1 MMNPFTA
8 RLAAC
13 LAGLAWLAGPALA
26 AQPLLAPAEL
36 KALQGRRGVRI
47 IDIRNPKAYD
57 DQHIPGAVSAPYGTW
72 RGPAGNPGE
81 LPDGP
86 RLTALV
92 QRLGLTPEVHAVVV
106 SSGDDATD
114 FGSAARVVWTLK
126 LLGLKELSVLNGGVQ
141 AWVAAGLALDPMPEV
156 VQASTYSPT
165 LDSTLIA
172 TREELLAQ
180 QRAGAQAGT
189 PARLLDARPAA
200 FFNGETRHPAAR
212 VPGTLKG
219 AVNLEYTRWF
229 APDAAAMLPAED
241 IKRLAA
247 ESTAAG
253 DAPAVSFCNTGH
265 WAAINWFALSEVAG
279 HKGVKMYPG
288 SMVDW
293 SQGPGAAAM
302 DNVPGRA
309 GQLWVDFKLWWA
321 RTFD

>member
-1 MMNPFTA
+1 MN
-8 RLAAC
+8 RLVGWIAAALLGC
-13 LAGLAWLAGPALA
+13 AALNGSALA
-26 AQPLLAPAEL
+26 AQALLSPAEL
-36 KALQGRRGVRI
+36 KALQGQPGVRI

-57 DQHIPGAVSAPYGTW
+57 DKHIPGAVSAPYGTW
-72 RGPAGNPGE
+72 RGPATNPGE
-81 LPDGP
+81 LPPLP

-106 SSGDDATD
+106 SSGEDATD

-141 AWVAAGLALDPMPEV
+141 AWLAAGLELDPMPEV
-156 VQASTYSPT
+156 VQASTYVPT
-165 LDSTLIA
+165 LDPALIA
-172 TREELLAQ
+172 TREEL
-180 QRAGAQAGT
+180 QAAPGT
-189 PARLLDARPAA
+189 TPPRLLDARPAA
-200 FFNGETRHPAAR
+200 FFAGQTRHGAAL

-229 APDAAAMLPAED
+229 APDSAAMLPAED

-247 ESTAAG
+247 ESPAAG
-253 DAPAVSFCNTGH
+253 DAPSVSFCNTGH

-279 HKGVKMYPG
+279 QKGVKMYPG

-309 GQLWVDFKLWWA
+309 GQLWVDFKLWLA
-321 RTFD
+321 RTFE

>member
-1 MMNPFTA
+1 MACKLIMNRLTA
-8 RLAAC
+8 WFAAALIGC
-13 LAGLAWLAGPALA
+13 ALLTGPALA
-26 AQPLLAPAEL
+26 AQPLLTPVEL
-36 KALQGRRGVRI
+36 KALQGQPGVRV
-47 IDIRNPKAYD
+47 IDIRSPKAYD
-57 DQHIPGAVSAPYGTW
+57 EKHIPGAVSAPYGSW
-72 RGPAGNPGE
+72 RGPASNPGE
-81 LPDGP
+81 LPEQP

-126 LLGLKELSVLNGGVQ
+126 VLGLKELSVLNGGVQ
-141 AWVAAGLALDPMPEV
+141 AWVAAGLALDTMPEV
-156 VQASTYSPT
+156 VQASTYTPT
-165 LDSTLIA
+165 LDTTLIA

-180 QRAGAQAGT
+180 PGGT
-189 PARLLDARPAA
+189 PARLLDARPTA
-200 FFNGETRHPAAR
+200 FFNGETRHQAAR

-229 APDAAAMLPAED
+229 APDSAAMLPAAD
-241 IKRLAA
+241 VKRLAA

-309 GQLWVDFKLWWA
+309 GQLVVDFKLWWA
-321 RTFD
+321 RTFE

>member
-1 MMNPFTA
+1 MN
-8 RLAAC
+8 RLVGWIAAA
-13 LAGLAWLAGPALA
+13 LLGYAALNSSALA
-26 AQPLLAPAEL
+26 AQALLSPAEL
-36 KALQGRRGVRI
+36 KALQGQPGVRI

-57 DQHIPGAVSAPYGTW
+57 DKHIPGAVSAPYGTW
-72 RGPAGNPGE
+72 RGPATNPGE
-81 LPDGP
+81 LPPLP

-141 AWVAAGLALDPMPEV
+141 AWLAAGLELDPMPEV
-156 VQASTYSPT
+156 VQVSNYVPT
-165 LDSTLIA
+165 LDSSLIA
-172 TREELLAQ
+172 SREEL
-180 QRAGAQAGT
+180 QAAPGGT
-189 PARLLDARPAA
+189 PPRLLDARPAA
-200 FFNGETRHPAAR
+200 FFAGQTRHAAAL

-229 APDAAAMLPAED
+229 APDSAAMLPAEE
-241 IKRLAA
+241 IKRLVAA
-247 ESTAAG
+247 SPAAG

-279 HKGVKMYPG
+279 QKGVKMYPG

-293 SQGPGAAAM
+293 SQGPGAEAM
-302 DNVPGRA
+302 ENVPGRA
-309 GQLWVDFKLWWA
+309 GQLWIDFKLWWA
-321 RTFD
+321 RTFE